1 MKTLFI
7 AVDMQKDFMD
17 QDGKLY
23 VQGSEEIK
31 PNIKKLVQWVTQN
44 SDNIL
49 AYTRDIHKP
58 GDPEL
63 SDTPDFIN
71 TFPPHCMSSTPGANN
86 IPESFGVSDM
96 SETMPGSCSIISFV
110 KNVFNIFEANDEFLK
125 YLTSLKYIDNI
136 YIAGVAGDK
145 CVSYAIDGLFEHKGK
160 EFDFKTMYVVEDCI
174 AAIDPKAFDLYL
186 TRLVAKHVDY
196 NCIQITNTNAII
208 NDTHSNVYIH

>member
-17 QDGKLY
+17 RDGKLY

-31 PNIKKLVQWVTQN
+31 PSIKKLVQWVTQN

-136 YIAGVAGDK
+136 YIAGVVWEF
-145 CVSYAIDGLFEHKGK
+145 CVTAVIEGLLKYK
-160 EFDFKTMYVVEDCI
+160 SKQFDFEQLYIVSDCI
-174 AAIDPKAFDLYL
+174 VPMDADKYQIDLRNLQAEYPFVHIVTQDEIK
-186 TRLVAKHVDY
+186 LVTK
-196 NCIQITNTNAII
+196 
-208 NDTHSNVYIH
+208 